1 MGPFIQDRRQ
11 DNSTQNVLLFT
22 MVSQNNADE
31 EMNVK
36 PSDILKKYRAM
47 VAKDVPIFKLE
58 EDTKMAKLTD
68 SLEAINIMSISLGLI
83 RAKNAFKRKISQ
95 DAVKVK
101 DIKIEGDKQWE
112 AIEQT
117 FIPTL
122 TLDGAE
128 ISSVKNEINPPVK
141 LQKQAIDTALPP
153 PPPPPP
159 PPMPVSK
166 VVCQNPSET
175 KSYIHP
181 QDNIKLVKLHW
192 KCLQVVTNDSLWSNL
207 PDVNIQTEE
216 LIKLFQIKG
225 IRKTSCQE
233 VIGRPK
239 EILVLDH
246 KRSNHINI
254 GIKKL
259 PTVSS
264 LKNVILTMDDEKMKR
279 DGIEK
284 LQALIGTPEE
294 IEMIKEAEKNNPEV
308 PLGQAEQYLLA
319 LDSITD
325 LQCRLKLWAFK
336 TDFLAIETEI
346 LDAMNSL
353 KEGSKTIKGSKIF
366 HNLISLIR
374 SIGNYLNKS
383 RAEGF
388 LIQYLSKLQQVKDTN
403 TKKSLLYHVNV
414 QAVGSGLETGHFL
427 KEFRCLNLVCH
438 TDYEKMK
445 INLKSLEEN
454 CKDSLAFVKLA
465 NYDSETGEMVNAF
478 LLDASKRVLAMK
490 KVTET
495 VLGEYAKLLE
505 WFGIPAPIHSDYTPM
520 VLAQTL
526 TDFAKDIQEVN
537 NQLLSEENQKNT
549 LKRRVLGKIRRTHSS
564 LDLKMAAKS
573 NLSVPIEDKKNFSSS
588 LESVLQ
594 LAITEN
600 MKKNQHTRHPSEK
613 SSVAYLS
620 KN

>member
-1 MGPFIQDRRQ
+1 MGPFMQDRRQ
-11 DNSTQNVLLFT
+11 DNSKQNVLLFT
-22 MVSQNNADE
+22 MVSQNNSDE

-47 VAKDVPIFKLE
+47 VAKDVPISKPE

-122 TLDGAE
+122 KLDGAE
-128 ISSVKNEINPPVK
+128 ISSVKNEIIPPVE
-141 LQKQAIDTALPP
+141 LHKQAIDTAVPP

-319 LDSITD
+319 LNSITD

-353 KEGSKTIKGSKIF
+353 KEGSKTIKESKIF

-414 QAVGSGLETGHFL
+414 QAVGSGLETGHL
-427 KEFRCLNLVCH
+427 SKEFRCLNLVCH

-445 INLKSLEEN
+445 LNLKSLEEN

-495 VLGEYAKLLE
+495 VLGEYTKLLE

-588 LESVLQ
+588 LESIWQ

-600 MKKNQHTRHPSEK
+600 IKKNQHTRHPSEK
-613 SSVAYLS
+613 SSVA
-620 KN
+620 